1 MKKILLLYL
10 FYDLFLYSKP
20 SRVIYIR
27 MIEIHVHLTSFK
39 FNFHENKTFYYF
51 PPDLFSNIYNI
62 LFEHSSVQKL
72 TNFRSIL
79 LSTIFQLLLFSKTK
93 KFYKLFTAYISNYLS
108 MPNIH
113 VLDLNLKPKS
123 RLSKPRLTFL
133 RFVSNFRFD
142 HGSLL
147 IG

>member
-51 PPDLFSNIYNI
+51 PPDLFSNIYNT

-72 TNFRSIL
+72 TNFLYYSRQ
-79 LSTIFQLLLFSKTK
+79 FQLLLFSKTK
-93 KFYKLFTAYISNYLS
+93 KFYIFSQLTYQIISQCRISTYL
-108 MPNIH
+108 IY
-113 VLDLNLKPKS
+113 LKPKS
-123 RLSKPRLTFL
+123 RLPKPRLTFL

>member
-51 PPDLFSNIYNI
+51 PPDLFSNIYNT

-108 MPNIH
+108 MSNIH

-133 RFVSNFRFD
+133 FRIKFQ
-142 HGSLL
+142 
-147 IG
+147 I

>member
-51 PPDLFSNIYNI
+51 PPDLFSNIYT

>member
-113 VLDLNLKPKS
+113 VLDLFKTKISSLKTETNISP
-123 RLSKPRLTFL
+123 
-133 RFVSNFRFD
+133 FRIKFQ
-142 HGSLL
+142 
-147 IG
+147 I

>member
-51 PPDLFSNIYNI
+51 PPDLFSNIYT

-113 VLDLNLKPKS
+113 VLDLFKTKISSLKTETNISP
-123 RLSKPRLTFL
+123 
-133 RFVSNFRFD
+133 FRIKFQ
-142 HGSLL
+142 
-147 IG
+147 I

>member
-51 PPDLFSNIYNI
+51 PPDLFSNIYNT

-93 KFYKLFTAYISNYLS
+93 KFYKLFTAYTYQIISQCRISTYL
-108 MPNIH
+108 IY
-113 VLDLNLKPKS
+113 LKPKS

>member
-1 MKKILLLYL
+1 
-10 FYDLFLYSKP
+10 
-20 SRVIYIR
+20 

-51 PPDLFSNIYNI
+51 PPDLFSNIYNT

-72 TNFRSIL
+72 TNFLYYSRQ
-79 LSTIFQLLLFSKTK
+79 FQLLLFSKTK

-113 VLDLNLKPKS
+113 VLDLFKTKISSPKTETNIS
-123 RLSKPRLTFL
+123 P
-133 RFVSNFRFD
+133 FRIKFQ
-142 HGSLL
+142 
-147 IG
+147 I